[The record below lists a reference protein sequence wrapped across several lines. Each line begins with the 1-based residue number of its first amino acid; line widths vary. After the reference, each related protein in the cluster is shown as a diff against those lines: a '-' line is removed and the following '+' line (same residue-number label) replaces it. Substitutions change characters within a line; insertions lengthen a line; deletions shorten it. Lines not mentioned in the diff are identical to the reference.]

1 LESIVKNTNP
11 YVVVMALKSK
21 FNIFKGIGPVT
32 EKTINNAGIFNWHDF
47 IESRGVRGLSHIL
60 YVSTCKQIEE
70 WLLALEN
77 TDAKFFASNLPS
89 SMHWMLFKEFKEHV
103 CYLDIETTGLAA
115 GYDKVTVVGIYNG
128 SSYQDFVR
136 GRNLSQKTIKES
148 LKGCKLLVTF
158 FGSCFDVPFLR
169 TEFSGINFNMPHFDL
184 CFGGRKV
191 GLTGGLKK
199 LERKL
204 DISRD
209 STISTVDGFEA
220 VRLWHSYKRG
230 NQKSL
235 EKLLDYCKADT
246 INLSKLGPIIYDMLL
261 KSQEN

>member
-1 LESIVKNTNP
+1 MLKTTTTC
-11 YVVVMALKSK
+11 VVAMVLKSK

-32 EKTINNAGIFNWHDF
+32 EKTIINTGIFNWHDF
-47 IESRGVRGLSHIL
+47 IESRGVLGLSHTL
-60 YVSTCKQIEE
+60 YVSTCQQIEE

-77 TDAKFFASNLPS
+77 ADATFFAANLPS
-89 SMHWMLFKEFKEHV
+89 SMHWMLFEEFKEHV

-128 SSYQDFVR
+128 SSYQDFVK
-136 GRNLSQKTIKES
+136 GRNLSQKTIQKS
-148 LKGCKLLVTF
+148 LKDCKLLVTF

-169 TEFSGINFNMPHFDL
+169 TEFNGIDLNMPHFDL

-191 GLTGGLKK
+191 GLTGGLKN

-209 STISTVDGFEA
+209 SAISTVDGFEA
-220 VRLWHSYKRG
+220 VRLWHSYKSG

-246 INLSKLGPIIYDMLL
+246 INLSKLAPIICDMLL
-261 KSQEN
+261 KTQEN